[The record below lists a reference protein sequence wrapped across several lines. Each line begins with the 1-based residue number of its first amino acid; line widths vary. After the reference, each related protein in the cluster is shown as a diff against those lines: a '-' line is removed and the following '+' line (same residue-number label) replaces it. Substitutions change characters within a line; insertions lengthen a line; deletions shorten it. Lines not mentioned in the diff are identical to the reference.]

1 MQSQI
6 KDTIRTKRTIEVGE
20 RSASG
25 KELVEVGDS
34 ESAFV
39 KL

>member
-1 MQSQI
+1 MQSQM
-6 KDTIRTKRTIEVGE
+6 KDTIRTERTIEVGE
-20 RSASG
+20 RRAFG
-25 KELVEVGDS
+25 GEVVEVGDS